1 MGLGFGVGW
10 EPLLG
15 TSKFISEGKRIGVNK
30 HQTANPDRMNDADGW
45 VRRGELTAHFWNTER
60 RRKSVDGGN
69 SKGNHSP
76 EETTARLGDAS
87 GGGGQQTALP
97 VEFGTG
103 SGLDT

>member
-1 MGLGFGVGW
+1 
-10 EPLLG
+10 
-15 TSKFISEGKRIGVNK
+15 
-30 HQTANPDRMNDADGW
+30 MNDADGW